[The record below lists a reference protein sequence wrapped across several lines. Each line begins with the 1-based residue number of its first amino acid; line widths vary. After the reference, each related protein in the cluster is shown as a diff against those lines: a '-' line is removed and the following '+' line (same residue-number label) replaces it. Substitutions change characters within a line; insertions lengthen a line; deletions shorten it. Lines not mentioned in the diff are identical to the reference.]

1 MYKLATILL
10 IMPMPL
16 CAAPK
21 EDFLSILKKDQKI
34 IFAEKN
40 GLYDITIIKELE
52 EDLIFTITEVGKDYI
67 VVDNTI
73 KEIRIPVYRI
83 KSITTIKIPKEK

>member
-1 MYKLATILL
+1 
-10 IMPMPL
+10 MPMSL